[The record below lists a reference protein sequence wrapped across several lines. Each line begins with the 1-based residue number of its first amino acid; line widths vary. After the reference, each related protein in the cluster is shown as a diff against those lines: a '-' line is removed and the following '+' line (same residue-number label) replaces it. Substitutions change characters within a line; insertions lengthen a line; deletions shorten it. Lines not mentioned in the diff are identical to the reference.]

1 MTYILLKPRNQ
12 LQMDRCLRRIGFLCL
27 VIEAA
32 SGVGH
37 EAPPEACSKEDVAF
51 MQIRESSADAQGPC
65 DCNPADGD
73 NNAEYAYPVE
83 DPSACL
89 CSNWNPNQSNTCNA
103 DFQPC
108 SQHHVIPGAPWGLV
122 FFGMSM
128 SRQHPE
134 VLTSNLNSVTHQT
147 KFDFNRLQDRGNQY
161 LCKSNDDG
169 WLTGG
174 GNGQSSFMLPNIDS
188 GHMEFVHPG
197 TTCATVAPASQ
208 VKPEVAS
215 YFPNI
220 PRLITGASLAE
231 LVERVRWKVK
241 FNQIRVVP
249 TNGQFTDTQEYQLR
263 FNPYDSS
270 GNLVNPTMTA
280 VYNKLVNEFKD
291 IQVLDSSD
299 PFHMSMIR
307 QVSFCTA
314 SARRA
319 FRQHN
324 EDYTIQPWYNW
335 AKAQNGV
342 VLNEDLPQYKVAG
355 AGGFYLFVTRNRPL
369 FYFAPQKWGVRG
381 FATKTYYVK
390 WIQDGK
396 AVAFA
401 NPNGG
406 PIVEI
411 LKYIPFKK
419 KVQTFIYEHAELIEI
434 ATALCAKFNFHRLP
448 LTYWTWP

>member
-1 MTYILLKPRNQ
+1 M
-12 LQMDRCLRRIGFLCL
+12 
-27 VIEAA
+27 
-32 SGVGH
+32 
-37 EAPPEACSKEDVAF
+37 
-51 MQIRESSADAQGPC
+51 
-65 DCNPADGD
+65 
-73 NNAEYAYPVE
+73 
-83 DPSACL
+83 
-89 CSNWNPNQSNTCNA
+89 
-103 DFQPC
+103 
-108 SQHHVIPGAPWGLV
+108 
-122 FFGMSM
+122 
-128 SRQHPE
+128 
-134 VLTSNLNSVTHQT
+134 
-147 KFDFNRLQDRGNQY
+147 
-161 LCKSNDDG
+161 
-169 WLTGG
+169 
-174 GNGQSSFMLPNIDS
+174 
-188 GHMEFVHPG
+188 
-197 TTCATVAPASQ
+197 
-208 VKPEVAS
+208 
-215 YFPNI
+215 
-220 PRLITGASLAE
+220 
-231 LVERVRWKVK
+231 
-241 FNQIRVVP
+241 
-249 TNGQFTDTQEYQLR
+249 
-263 FNPYDSS
+263 
-270 GNLVNPTMTA
+270 
-280 VYNKLVNEFKD
+280 NEFKD

-299 PFHMSMIR
+299 PFHMSMNR

-448 LTYWTWP
+448 LTYWTP